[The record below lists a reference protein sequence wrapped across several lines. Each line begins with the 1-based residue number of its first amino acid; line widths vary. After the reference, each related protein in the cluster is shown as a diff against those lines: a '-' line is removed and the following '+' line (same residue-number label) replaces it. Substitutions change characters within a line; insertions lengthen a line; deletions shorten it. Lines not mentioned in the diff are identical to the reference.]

1 MHPEL
6 ELIATEFLETLDR
19 LHRLR
24 ESVPE
29 EAWSRRLAPERWSVA
44 ECVAHL
50 NLTSA
55 AYLPLLTRA
64 IEEAR
69 ALRLPAP
76 VRYRRDLAGWLLWK
90 TMGPPVRIRT
100 RTLPAFV
107 PESTRPPAALVAEFE
122 RLQDAQMAALRAA
135 NGLPIHLVRV
145 ASPFNARLRYNL
157 FACLGI
163 LARHQHRHL
172 WQAQQVIGEW
182 VGARRGRALDGVMP
196 ET

>member
-1 MHPEL
+1 MLPQL
-6 ELIATEFLETLDR
+6 ELIAIEFLEALDR

-29 EAWSRRLAPERWSVA
+29 RAWGRRPDPSRWSVA

-50 NLTSA
+50 NLTSQ

-64 IEEAR
+64 VEEAR
-69 ALRLPAP
+69 EVHLPP
-76 VRYRRDLAGWLLWK
+76 PHRYRRDLAGWLLWR

-100 RTLPAFV
+100 RTLPAFI
-107 PESTRPPAALVAEFE
+107 PESTRAPDEIVAEFE

-135 NGLPIHLVRV
+135 NGRPIQRVRV
-145 ASPFNARLRYNL
+145 ASPFNPRLRYNL
-157 FACLGI
+157 YACFGI

-172 WQAQQVIGEW
+172 WQAEQV
-182 VGARRGRALDGVMP
+182 GVSGKR
-196 ET
+196 